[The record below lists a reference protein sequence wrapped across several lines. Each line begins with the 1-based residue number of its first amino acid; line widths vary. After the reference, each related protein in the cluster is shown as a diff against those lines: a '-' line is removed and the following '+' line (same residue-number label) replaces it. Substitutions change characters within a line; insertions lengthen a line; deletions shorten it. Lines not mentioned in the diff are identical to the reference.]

1 MCFRSQ
7 VLYFAQFFCSQAFT
21 NCLQAVFS
29 FSLTSYSILDWTR
42 QFLLTALP
50 DFSKIG
56 LSYGNTQVNTQK
68 PWFSAKSSLNC
79 IRIWNHT
86 QKYYESKRRQALPDG
101 VFGHFNA
108 RKSYPFILLQN
119 RRLEIHSKAINFCFK
134 SHNYFIPAFILFI
147 HQKCKGEYRKSYLQ
161 CRSVQGNIPQPFRVT
176 ILFSYFSGTI

>member
-1 MCFRSQ
+1 MFHSPFAAIRQHADYDFISASFDLFCLLFLCLFSYCAPPFQAHNTLMCFRTQ

-29 FSLTSYSILDWTR
+29 FSLTSYSILDWAR

-68 PWFSAKSSLNC
+68 PWFSAKNALNC

-86 QKYYESKRRQALPDG
+86 QKYYESKSRQALPDG

-108 RKSYPFILLQN
+108 RKSYPFILL
-119 RRLEIHSKAINFCFK
+119 
-134 SHNYFIPAFILFI
+134 
-147 HQKCKGEYRKSYLQ
+147 
-161 CRSVQGNIPQPFRVT
+161 
-176 ILFSYFSGTI
+176 